1 MSLEQTATI
10 GGAGIS
16 DEYMD
21 KSFTE
26 MRRIIREVGPYIT
39 QRAGKASNIEVK
51 SDGSPVTPDDIE
63 VERIICVRMREVSP
77 LIPVFGEETGYD
89 EYNLPETC
97 WLVDPID
104 GTKSYIKG
112 EAMFTTM
119 AMLVR
124 QGQTVAAIIY
134 NPTTREEYTAWQ
146 GKGAYRNNE
155 RITLTNNSLPAT
167 LYCKQEFSELI
178 DKALRD
184 AGIAVTTEPAPG
196 GGGYGFTKVLDGTAA
211 ARANMLGGGQLHDY
225 APGGLLVQ
233 EAGGVNIPIQGD
245 EYTMHMRSFVAAHP
259 ALAAVFAD
267 IKPAI
272 QELEQQV
279 KARKLQGH

>member
-1 MSLEQTATI
+1 M
-10 GGAGIS
+10 
-16 DEYMD
+16 
-21 KSFTE
+21 
-26 MRRIIREVGPYIT
+26 
-39 QRAGKASNIEVK
+39 
-51 SDGSPVTPDDIE
+51 
-63 VERIICVRMREVSP
+63 ICAHMREAAP

-89 EYNLPETC
+89 EYSLPEIC

-124 QGQTVAAIIY
+124 HGQTVAAIIY
-134 NPTTREEYTAWQ
+134 NPTTGEEYTAQ
-146 GKGAYRNNE
+146 LGRGAYRNDEPIN
-155 RITLTNNSLPAT
+155 LAKNNLPAI

-178 DKALRD
+178 NKALRD

-272 QELEQQV
+272 QELEQQA
-279 KARKLQGH
+279 KARKLQGR